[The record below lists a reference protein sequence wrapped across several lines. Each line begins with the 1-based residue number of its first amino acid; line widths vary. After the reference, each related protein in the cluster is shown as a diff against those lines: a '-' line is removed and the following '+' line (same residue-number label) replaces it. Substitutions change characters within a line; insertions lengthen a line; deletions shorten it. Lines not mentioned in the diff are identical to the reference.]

1 MVGDTLRVRVPPLQP
16 SKAESCKTAFNNS
29 TKMSEIIKVEQAE
42 LLQAINRA
50 EVDIQIATAKQYPRH
65 LPTVLNQIAT
75 LATLDT
81 ETAEDCFYVLR
92 RAGASGSNAIE
103 GLSVRMAEIIAGAW
117 GNLRVQT
124 RIIGNDGKTVTAQ
137 GICHDLETNV
147 AVSVEVKRRITDKY
161 GKTYSE
167 DMQVVTGNAASAIA
181 FRNAVLKVVP
191 KAVTKRVIA
200 DVKQVAMGQALDLET
215 SRQRMVDYFSKL
227 GVTEELLLEYLE
239 LKKREEIDKERVFEL
254 RALANAIKEG
264 TTTVQEAFM
273 QPVEERR
280 QAAAAK
286 AKAEEMRA
294 KAAAAQSRQARTV
307 ATPAKS
313 KQQEAEEVKTEDIPE
328 NVDPETG
335 EVKED

>member
-1 MVGDTLRVRVPPLQP
+1 MNEP
-16 SKAESCKTAFNNS
+16 
-29 TKMSEIIKVEQAE
+29 IKVEQAE
-42 LLQAINRA
+42 ILQAINRS

-75 LATLDT
+75 LATLDV

-92 RAGASGSNAIE
+92 RNGDNGSNSIE
-103 GLSVRMAEIIAGAW
+103 GLSVRMAEIIASAW

-124 RIIGNDGKTVTAQ
+124 RIIGNDGKTITAQ
-137 GICHDLETNV
+137 GICHDLETNM
-147 AVSVEVKRRITDKY
+147 AYSGEVKRRITDKY

-167 DMQVVTGNAASAIA
+167 DMQVVTGNAAAAIA

-215 SRQRMVDYFSKL
+215 SRQRMVDYFGKL

-264 TTTVQEAFM
+264 TTTVQEAFI

-286 AKAEEMRA
+286 QKAQEARE
-294 KAAAAQSRQARTV
+294 KAALAASRQAKTV
-307 ATPAKS
+307 ATPTKSTVKS
-313 KQQEAEEVKTEDIPE
+313 KMPEAEDAQAEPIDT
-328 NVDPETG
+328 ETG
-335 EVKED
+335 EVKE

>member
-1 MVGDTLRVRVPPLQP
+1 M
-16 SKAESCKTAFNNS
+16 
-29 TKMSEIIKVEQAE
+29 
-42 LLQAINRA
+42 
-50 EVDIQIATAKQYPRH
+50 QIATAKQYPRH
-65 LPTVLNQIAT
+65 IPTVLNQIAT
-75 LATLDT
+75 LATLDA

-92 RAGASGSNAIE
+92 RGGANGSNAIE

-124 RIIGNDGKTVTAQ
+124 RIIGNDGKTITAQ

-313 KQQEAEEVKTEDIPE
+313 KQQEAEEVKTEDIPD

-335 EVKED
+335 ELKEG